1 MFLEHFV
8 LIIYCGGKISILKL
22 FGTKFTPSL
31 QQVQEIL
38 ALFSPSGRCADILNN
53 LEYLNVDHSKQLEK
67 TSREGEVFKQ
77 LERRLQEKEKHSK
90 EIRKLDTNFLD

>member
-1 MFLEHFV
+1 MN
-8 LIIYCGGKISILKL
+8 
-22 FGTKFTPSL
+22 
-31 QQVQEIL
+31 
-38 ALFSPSGRCADILNN
+38 SGIILNN

-77 LERRLQEKEKHSK
+77 LERRLLEKEKHSE